1 LADAGH
7 AHGAGLPPIEILYH
21 NSEILRIVGEAIQQ
35 MWHRDLGLEVRL
47 ANQEKKTVF
56 ANRRA
61 GDYQVL
67 LGSWTADYLDATTYL
82 DMWRSDSGNNHT
94 GWSDPAYDALTD
106 RANTIADRTE
116 RAAVLFHWDTLHRQV
131 RMEGPVTRV
140 PEAESDAYFASRPWQ
155 SRVGAWASQQSQP
168 VAQRADLKQELE
180 AQARRFGAPV
190 EELGGTGG
198 TRDYAVPRPDHW
210 GGYRLWVEDAELW
223 VEAAFRLHDRVRWQR
238 TLQATDSAG
247 VASFIGGPWRAA
259 RLQP

>member
-1 LADAGH
+1 MDLLSTAALPDPLPESPMELARAWLDEATRLKVQPNPNAMTLATVAADGRP
-7 AHGAGLPPIEILYH
+7 AA
-21 NSEILRIVGEAIQQ
+21 RIVLC
-35 MWHRDLGLEVRL
+35 RGLEVAAGCVTFYTNYTSRKGQEL
-47 ANQEKKTVF
+47 A
-56 ANRRA
+56 A
-61 GDYQVL
+61 
-67 LGSWTADYLDATTYL
+67 
-82 DMWRSDSGNNHT
+82 
-94 GWSDPAYDALTD
+94 
-106 RANTIADRTE
+106 TE

-140 PEAESDAYFASRPWQ
+140 PEAENDAYFASRPWQ

-223 VEAAFRLHDRVRWQR
+223 VEAAFRLHDRARWQR
-238 TLQATDSAG
+238 TLQATVSAG
-247 VASFIGGPWRAA
+247 VSSFVGGPWRAA

>member
-1 LADAGH
+1 MDLLSTAALPDPLPESPMELARAWLDEATRLKVQPNPNAMTLATVAADGRP
-7 AHGAGLPPIEILYH
+7 AA
-21 NSEILRIVGEAIQQ
+21 RIVLC
-35 MWHRDLGLEVRL
+35 RGLEVAAGCVTFYTNYTSRKGQEL
-47 ANQEKKTVF
+47 A
-56 ANRRA
+56 A
-61 GDYQVL
+61 
-67 LGSWTADYLDATTYL
+67 
-82 DMWRSDSGNNHT
+82 
-94 GWSDPAYDALTD
+94 
-106 RANTIADRTE
+106 TE

-223 VEAAFRLHDRVRWQR
+223 VEAAFRLHDRARWQR
-238 TLQATDSAG
+238 TLQATVSAG
-247 VASFIGGPWRAA
+247 ISSFVGGPWRAA

>member
-1 LADAGH
+1 MNLLSTAALPDPLPASPMELARAWLDEATSLKVQPNPNAMTLATVAADGRP
-7 AHGAGLPPIEILYH
+7 AA
-21 NSEILRIVGEAIQQ
+21 RIVLC
-35 MWHRDLGLEVRL
+35 RGLEVAAGCVTFYTNYTSRKGQEL
-47 ANQEKKTVF
+47 A
-56 ANRRA
+56 A
-61 GDYQVL
+61 
-67 LGSWTADYLDATTYL
+67 
-82 DMWRSDSGNNHT
+82 
-94 GWSDPAYDALTD
+94 
-106 RANTIADRTE
+106 TE

-131 RMEGPVTRV
+131 RFEGPVTRV

>member
-1 LADAGH
+1 MDLLSTAALPDPLPESPMELARAWLDEATSLKVQPNPNAMTLATVAADGRP
-7 AHGAGLPPIEILYH
+7 AA
-21 NSEILRIVGEAIQQ
+21 RIVLC
-35 MWHRDLGLEVRL
+35 RGLEVAAGCVTFYTNYTSRKGQEL
-47 ANQEKKTVF
+47 A
-56 ANRRA
+56 A
-61 GDYQVL
+61 
-67 LGSWTADYLDATTYL
+67 
-82 DMWRSDSGNNHT
+82 
-94 GWSDPAYDALTD
+94 
-106 RANTIADRTE
+106 TE

-131 RMEGPVTRV
+131 RLEGPVTRV
-140 PEAESDAYFASRPWQ
+140 PAAESDAYFASRPWQ

-223 VEAAFRLHDRVRWQR
+223 VEAAFRLHDRARWQR
-238 TLQATDSAG
+238 TLQSTDSDG
-247 VASFIGGPWRAA
+247 VSGFVGGPWNAA

>member
-1 LADAGH
+1 MDLLSTAALPDPLPESPMELARAWLDEATRLKVQPNPNAMTLATVAADGRP
-7 AHGAGLPPIEILYH
+7 AA
-21 NSEILRIVGEAIQQ
+21 RIVLC
-35 MWHRDLGLEVRL
+35 RGLEVAVGCVTFYTNYTSRKGQEL
-47 ANQEKKTVF
+47 A
-56 ANRRA
+56 A
-61 GDYQVL
+61 
-67 LGSWTADYLDATTYL
+67 
-82 DMWRSDSGNNHT
+82 
-94 GWSDPAYDALTD
+94 
-106 RANTIADRTE
+106 TE

-223 VEAAFRLHDRVRWQR
+223 VEAAFRLHDRARWQR
-238 TLQATDSAG
+238 TLQATVSAG
-247 VASFIGGPWRAA
+247 ISSFVGGPWRAA

>member
-1 LADAGH
+1 MDLLSTAALPDPLPESPMELARAWLDEATRLKVQPNPNAMTLATVAADGRP
-7 AHGAGLPPIEILYH
+7 AA
-21 NSEILRIVGEAIQQ
+21 RIVLC
-35 MWHRDLGLEVRL
+35 RGLEVAAGCVTFYTNYTSRKGQEL
-47 ANQEKKTVF
+47 A
-56 ANRRA
+56 A
-61 GDYQVL
+61 
-67 LGSWTADYLDATTYL
+67 
-82 DMWRSDSGNNHT
+82 
-94 GWSDPAYDALTD
+94 
-106 RANTIADRTE
+106 TE

-131 RMEGPVTRV
+131 RLEGPVTRV
-140 PEAESDAYFASRPWQ
+140 PAAESDAYFASRPWQ

-223 VEAAFRLHDRVRWQR
+223 VEAAFRLHDRARWQR
-238 TLQATDSAG
+238 TLQSTDSDG
-247 VASFIGGPWRAA
+247 VSGFVGGPWNAA

>member
-1 LADAGH
+1 MRKGQELAA
-7 AHGAGLPPIEILYH
+7 
-21 NSEILRIVGEAIQQ
+21 
-35 MWHRDLGLEVRL
+35 
-47 ANQEKKTVF
+47 
-56 ANRRA
+56 
-61 GDYQVL
+61 
-67 LGSWTADYLDATTYL
+67 
-82 DMWRSDSGNNHT
+82 
-94 GWSDPAYDALTD
+94 
-106 RANTIADRTE
+106 TE

-131 RMEGPVTRV
+131 RLEGPVTRV

-180 AQARRFGAPV
+180 AQAQRFGAPV
-190 EELGGTGG
+190 AELGGTGG
-198 TRDYAVPRPDHW
+198 THDYAVPRPDHW

-247 VASFIGGPWRAA
+247 ISSFVGGPWRAA

>member
-1 LADAGH
+1 MDLLSTAALPDPLPESPMALARAWLDEATSLKVQPNPNAMTLATVAADGRP
-7 AHGAGLPPIEILYH
+7 AA
-21 NSEILRIVGEAIQQ
+21 RIVLC
-35 MWHRDLGLEVRL
+35 RGLEVDTGCVTFYTNYSSRKGQEL
-47 ANQEKKTVF
+47 A
-56 ANRRA
+56 A
-61 GDYQVL
+61 
-67 LGSWTADYLDATTYL
+67 
-82 DMWRSDSGNNHT
+82 
-94 GWSDPAYDALTD
+94 
-106 RANTIADRTE
+106 TE

-131 RMEGPVTRV
+131 RLEGPVTRV

-180 AQARRFGAPV
+180 AQAQRFGAPV
-190 EELGGTGG
+190 AELGGTGG
-198 TRDYAVPRPDHW
+198 THDYAVPRPDHW

-247 VASFIGGPWRAA
+247 ISSFVGGPWRAA

>member
-1 LADAGH
+1 MDLLSTAALPDPLPESPMELARAWLDEATRLKVQPNPNAMTLATVAADGRP
-7 AHGAGLPPIEILYH
+7 AA
-21 NSEILRIVGEAIQQ
+21 RIVLC
-35 MWHRDLGLEVRL
+35 RGLEVAAGCVTFYTNYTSRKGQEL
-47 ANQEKKTVF
+47 A
-56 ANRRA
+56 A
-61 GDYQVL
+61 
-67 LGSWTADYLDATTYL
+67 
-82 DMWRSDSGNNHT
+82 
-94 GWSDPAYDALTD
+94 
-106 RANTIADRTE
+106 TE

-223 VEAAFRLHDRVRWQR
+223 VEAAFRLHDRARWQR
-238 TLQATDSAG
+238 TLQATVSAG
-247 VASFIGGPWRAA
+247 VSSFVGGPWRAA